1 MLTLKAIPSKLNT
14 ILFRSIFVSIV
25 MAMAVLLEIVP
36 PTTDK
41 SLRVSFGSPV
51 YAQPF
56 TDDEIRRYAE
66 AGARIEVRRRQTYI
80 QIQNIT
86 GRSPNFSCAQPNS
99 YRNLS
104 NQQARNIAQEFCN
117 ESRTII
123 TNSGL
128 TINRFNQIYRQRKNP
143 GLNQRIRQYIR

>member
-14 ILFRSIFVSIV
+14 ILFRSLFVSIV
-25 MAMAVLLEIVP
+25 MTMAVLLEIVP

-66 AGARIEVRRRQTYI
+66 AGRKIEVRRRQTYR
-80 QIQNIT
+80 QIQKIT
-86 GRSPNFSCAQPNS
+86 GNSPTIFCYRPNS
-99 YRNLS
+99 YRNLPER
-104 NQQARNIAQEFCN
+104 AINIAQEFCN
-117 ESRTII
+117 ESETIVKD
-123 TNSGL
+123 SGL
-128 TINRFNQIYRQRKNP
+128 TIKRFNQINSQRRENQN
-143 GLNQRIRQYIR
+143 LNQRILQYIR